1 MDAGFENVFKE
12 CGMSDNTISQLEF
25 ITFTAEKKL
34 NINDTIIAQ

>member
-12 CGMSDNTISQLEF
+12 CGISPDTISQLSI

-34 NINDTIIAQ
+34 NIDDTSIV